1 MITDKVEM
9 FVGDKSGGVC
19 TISKIITDPE
29 SAKAL
34 MVDVMMM
41 SIAVGNT
48 VTFKP
53 VYEDGKDK

>member
-1 MITDKVEM
+1 MLTDKVEM
-9 FVGDKSGGVC
+9 FVGEESGGVC
-19 TISKIITDPE
+19 TISKIMEDPE

-53 VYEDGKDK
+53 VYKDGQDK